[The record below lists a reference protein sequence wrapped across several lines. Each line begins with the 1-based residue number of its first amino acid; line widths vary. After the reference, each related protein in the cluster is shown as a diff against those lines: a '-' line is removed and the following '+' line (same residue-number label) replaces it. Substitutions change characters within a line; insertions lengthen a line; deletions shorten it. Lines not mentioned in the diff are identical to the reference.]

1 MLCIDSSKFVQYETK
16 KMGEKKKKTIDNG
29 LQQEIENQMVM
40 FTLYFL
46 KHIFK
51 LLYRPLLSIYST
63 NYFSHLPHKIETAH

>member
-1 MLCIDSSKFVQYETK
+1 MRQK

-29 LQQEIENQMVM
+29 LRQEIENQMVM
-40 FTLYFL
+40 FIIYFL

-63 NYFSHLPHKIETAH
+63 KYFSYLPYKIETAH